1 MKDPLKA
8 QQAHNTLENLRG
20 MNRRELLKGGGALM
34 LTSASLA
41 HVSRGAAA
49 TSTPGTALPEDGI
62 PVSTDLAHWVRT
74 DTTVT
79 AVDFSAIPDYIPES
93 HAENLMRYHPRV
105 NDAMVSSEIVTNDA
119 GLEVLKFKFPDNPV
133 GWWDNT
139 VDLLSTLEF
148 APAPKDVPILVARNA
163 DGSPMGSIDFGWS
176 LLYASISGT
185 DSTAATTLQWRHRSI
200 GEVVT
205 TKWRWHGIG

>member
-1 MKDPLKA
+1 MKT
-8 QQAHNTLENLRG
+8 QQTQETSESSNG
-20 MNRRELLKGGGALM
+20 MNRRELLRGGGALL

-41 HVSRGAAA
+41 QVSRNAAA
-49 TSTPGTALPEDGI
+49 STEPGSALIDEGV
-62 PVSTDLAHWVRT
+62 PVSTDLVNWVRT
-74 DTTVT
+74 DTIVT
-79 AVDFSAIPDYIPES
+79 EVDFSAIPDYIPES

-105 NDAMVSSEIVTNDA
+105 NDARVSSEIVRNDA
-119 GLEVLKFKFPDNPV
+119 GLDVLKFKFPDNPV

-163 DGSPMGSIDFGWS
+163 DGSPLGSIDFGWT

-185 DSTAATTLQWRHRSI
+185 DRTAATTLQWRHQSI

-205 TKWRWHGIG
+205 TKWRWHS